1 MGLLERGMHHC
12 GRSSFF
18 TYCCGLM
25 EGGKGGVAK
34 DSCNGLGGQVNEE
47 ASDKVLE
54 VEQKYNEI
62 RRPVYNKRNDIIH
75 NIPDFWLTAV
85 CVSGLNDHHHNL
97 LYTKALYP
105 RTF

>member
-1 MGLLERGMHHC
+1 
-12 GRSSFF
+12 
-18 TYCCGLM
+18 M
-25 EGGKGGVAK
+25 ESQKTHAT
-34 DSCNGLGGQVNEE
+34 GLGGQVNEE

-85 CVSGLNDHHHNL
+85 CVSGLNDLHHNL

-105 RTF
+105 RTFLVKACCG